1 METDGMYDEDYLA
14 SFFLKKFYFKSPAKL
29 HFKYTAMN
37 GGKSAALLQI
47 AHNYRANNNQTI
59 LVAKPNIDTKGGA
72 KISSRIGDD
81 ISIDCDFT
89 IQGGESLMPAIYYH
103 MKECAKKENG
113 ISAILIDE
121 AQFLERLHVEEL
133 AYICTIIGIPVI
145 CFGLRTDF
153 RGIPFEGAS
162 WLFAYAQDIEEL
174 ATRPMS
180 ALGNKNK
187 KASMNIRLVN
197 DVPSFE
203 GEQVFI
209 DGESDRVEYLP
220 VSLNEFLRLRG
231 SKGALKGFGSGIEAV
246 NAYDF
251 IETMENN

>member
-1 METDGMYDEDYLA
+1 MATEELYDDEYVTNAYL
-14 SFFLKKFYFKSPAKL
+14 KQCYFKSPAKL

-47 AHNYRANNNQTI
+47 AHNYRVNNNQSI
-59 LVAKPNIDTKGGA
+59 LVAKPNVDTKGGA
-72 KISSRIGDD
+72 KISSRIGDN

-89 IQGGESLMPAIYYH
+89 IQEGESLMSAVYYH
-103 MKECAKKENG
+103 MRKYAKDLKK

-197 DVPSFE
+197 DEPSFE